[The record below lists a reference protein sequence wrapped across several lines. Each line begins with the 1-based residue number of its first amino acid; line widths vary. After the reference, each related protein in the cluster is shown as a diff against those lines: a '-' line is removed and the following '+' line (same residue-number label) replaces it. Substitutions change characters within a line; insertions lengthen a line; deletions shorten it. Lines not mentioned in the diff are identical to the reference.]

1 MTDSSKVALLGLD
14 RAELTSLVESL
25 GEPAYR
31 GQQLR
36 DAIYRQRVEAVEEIS
51 TLSQSLRGKLTEKG
65 VSVGLPRIAQRFVS
79 QDGTVRYLVA
89 LADGQSVETVWMPEG
104 DGGEAGDGSEA
115 GELAERFAESD
126 SSGTSGARAPIEK
139 QEPIEALKRCATQ
152 KLTDQTPDRKQEQE
166 PGWRQEQKPERG
178 REEKQKSGCGQEQIR
193 DRGQQDSDRGQQ
205 HDSDQRQG
213 QRYGSDQRQSQRRV
227 QGQNQGRSTICIS
240 SQVGCAVDCQ
250 FCLTALLGVK
260 RNLSSGEIVG
270 QVCAVLKDQQ
280 VSPPEDRINLVFMGM
295 GEPFLNYENFVKAA
309 RLLVEEVGIAER
321 RMTVSTAGI
330 VPRIHD
336 FGAEKIRPKL
346 AISLNASNDA
356 LRTRLMPLNKK
367 WNLEM
372 LMAAAKEY
380 PLRTREWITFEY
392 VLLGGVNDGPE
403 NAREVVELLRGMR
416 CKVNLIALNPGPG
429 IEFAT
434 PDRERVVEFQKILR
448 ESGVPA
454 YVRRPRGR
462 DIYAACGQLKRTVE
476 IATAPAQ

>member
-1 MTDSSKVALLGLD
+1 MAELPQISVLGLD
-14 RAELTSLVESL
+14 RTELASLVDTL

-31 GQQLR
+31 ARQLGE
-36 DAIYRQRVEAVEEIS
+36 AVYRQRAESMEEIS
-51 TLSQSLRGKLTEKG
+51 TLSRELRGKLAEKG
-65 VSVGLPRIAQRFVS
+65 VSVGLPRIEKRFVS
-79 QDGTVRYLVA
+79 QDGTVRYLIA
-89 LADGQSVETVWMPEG
+89 FADGQSVETVWMPEG

-115 GELAERFAESD
+115 GEVAERFE
-126 SSGTSGARAPIEK
+126 
-139 QEPIEALKRCATQ
+139 EAGPNKN
-152 KLTDQTPDRKQEQE
+152 P
-166 PGWRQEQKPERG
+166 KPR
-178 REEKQKSGCGQEQIR
+178 
-193 DRGQQDSDRGQQ
+193 
-205 HDSDQRQG
+205 
-213 QRYGSDQRQSQRRV
+213 

-260 RNLSSGEIVG
+260 RNLTAGEIVG
-270 QVCAVLKDQQ
+270 QVCAVLKDQN

-336 FGAEKIRPKL
+336 FGGEAIRPKL

-372 LMAAAKEY
+372 LMAAARAY

-392 VLLGGVNDGPE
+392 VLLGGVNDAPE
-403 NAREVVELLRGMR
+403 NAKEVTELLRGMR

-429 IEFAT
+429 IDFTT
-434 PDRERVVEFQKILR
+434 PDTERVAAFQKILR
-448 ESGVPA
+448 DAGIPA
-454 YVRRPRGR
+454 FVRRPRGL
-462 DIYAACGQLKRTVE
+462 DIYAGCGQLKRTVE
-476 IATAPAQ
+476 IATAPAL

>member
-1 MTDSSKVALLGLD
+1 MTGLPQISLLGLD
-14 RAELTSLVESL
+14 RAELASLADSL

-31 GQQLR
+31 AKQLAE
-36 DAIYRQRVEAVEEIS
+36 AIYRQRVESLEEIS
-51 TLSQSLRGKLTEKG
+51 TLSRELRGKLAAQG
-65 VSVGLPRIAQRFVS
+65 VSVGLPRIENRFVS
-79 QDGTVRYLVA
+79 QDGTVRYLIA
-89 LADGQSVETVWMPEG
+89 FADGQSVETVWMPEG

-115 GELAERFAESD
+115 GELAERFAES
-126 SSGTSGARAPIEK
+126 SLNTSVAETLSEREAIAVLDRRA
-139 QEPIEALKRCATQ
+139 AQ
-152 KLTDQTPDRKQEQE
+152 KLQRKD
-166 PGWRQEQKPERG
+166 GQK
-178 REEKQKSGCGQEQIR
+178 
-193 DRGQQDSDRGQQ
+193 
-205 HDSDQRQG
+205 
-213 QRYGSDQRQSQRRV
+213 

-260 RNLSSGEIVG
+260 RNLAAGEIVG
-270 QVCAVLKDQQ
+270 QVCTVLKDQR
-280 VSPPEDRINLVFMGM
+280 VSPPEDRVNLVFMGM

-336 FGAEKIRPKL
+336 FGGETIRPKL

-372 LMAAAKEY
+372 LMAAARAY
-380 PLRTREWITFEY
+380 PLRSREWITFEY
-392 VLLGGVNDGPE
+392 VLLGEVNDAPE
-403 NAREVVELLRGMR
+403 NAKEVTELLRGMR

-429 IEFAT
+429 IDFTT
-434 PDRERVVEFQKILR
+434 PDAERIAAFQKILR
-448 ESGVPA
+448 DSGIPA
-454 YVRRPRGR
+454 FVRRPRGR

-476 IATAPAQ
+476 MATVP